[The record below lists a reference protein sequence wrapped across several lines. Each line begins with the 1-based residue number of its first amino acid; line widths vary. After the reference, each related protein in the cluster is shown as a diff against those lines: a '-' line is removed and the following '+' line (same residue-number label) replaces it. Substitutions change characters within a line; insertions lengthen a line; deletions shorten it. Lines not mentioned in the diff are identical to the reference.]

1 MRYPTITN
9 TVLSLP
15 EIHNRRV
22 ALQERNAQQPVQA
35 KFNIE
40 VHRAKP
46 QIGGKSRACFWRQ
59 QVPSRAASCNPRL
72 SRRPA
77 RASTQ
82 KAARKLSRL
91 VNARRFD
98 A

>member
-9 TVLSLP
+9 TVLSLS

-22 ALQERNAQQPVQA
+22 ALQKRNAQQPVHA

-46 QIGGKSRACFWRQ
+46 QIGGKSRACF
-59 QVPSRAASCNPRL
+59 
-72 SRRPA
+72 
-77 RASTQ
+77 
-82 KAARKLSRL
+82 
-91 VNARRFD
+91 
-98 A
+98 